1 MSGDSTGFVR
11 IWSWD
16 DVDHLTKLATQLF
29 SGPVCHIDWDVESK
43 IILALGENSGS
54 DKQVAKSLNFD
65 TSEHSTPAG
74 TPRSESRSPFL
85 SGLSP
90 REKISISVRNDA
102 VKYQGDRSE
111 QVEVDA
117 KHTAQLLTSASY
129 RQIPSAYTDEE
140 IRTAL
145 SCQNTRSAS
154 SAYPSER
161 NGAVRSP
168 SAPTTPNSMSRS
180 FAPTSASSS
189 QLKSSTRRGLG
200 TPGSDT
206 ILDRLRSVEGILQ
219 FQDEC
224 NSSLERK
231 IQDLD
236 DKLLMVDSSIHPAIL
251 ELQQRFERELGALRR
266 DNENRFVK
274 IIHYLSSLSNKICID
289 STVLV
294 YY

>member
-1 MSGDSTGFVR
+1 VSGDSTGFVR

-111 QVEVDA
+111 QIEVDA

-129 RQIPSAYTDEE
+129 RQFPSAYTDEE

-145 SCQNTRSAS
+145 SCQKTRSAS

-180 FAPTSASSS
+180 FAQTSASSS

-289 STVLV
+289 SIVLAV
-294 YY
+294 Y